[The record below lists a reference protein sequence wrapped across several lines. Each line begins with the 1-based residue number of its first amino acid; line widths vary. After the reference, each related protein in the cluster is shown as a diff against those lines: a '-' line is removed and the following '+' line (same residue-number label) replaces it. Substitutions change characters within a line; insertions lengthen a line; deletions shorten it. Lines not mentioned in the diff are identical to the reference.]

1 MPDVRASAPRR
12 GTNLPRMG
20 DFNLSVILDAIR
32 RSRDGLS
39 RVELAAAVGLAPQT
53 VSNICRRLLDQ
64 ELIIEAGK
72 EGSGPGKPRTILRL
86 NPPGMYAV
94 GVHIDPAATTYA
106 LLDLVGNLIRRDQHA
121 TDTSGRPELS
131 IAEMGRRIGDLVR
144 DSGLEKSRV
153 AGVGVAT
160 RGPIDSRQGTVVDP
174 PHLPGWHR
182 VPLRDALAEASGLPV
197 LLDKDVTAAA
207 VAEMW
212 AGGASGTGSFVFF
225 YIGTGTGI
233 GCGLVLND
241 EVMRGSSG
249 NAGEIGHMV
258 ADPDGRPCDCGRRG
272 CIRVTCMPEA
282 LVAEARELGVLPAVG
297 SDADSLQNQ
306 MADLSR
312 AASAGDKAARG
323 ILDRSAMRV
332 ACAVSVVTNLLDVER
347 VVFGGP
353 FWSCLAEHY
362 LSRLPALVQQSSVT
376 SSVHS
381 IEVVGTG
388 VGEDIG
394 AIGAACL
401 VLESRL
407 GPHAAKLL
415 LAD

>member
-1 MPDVRASAPRR
+1 
-12 GTNLPRMG
+12 MG

-32 RSRDGLS
+32 RSKDGLS

-64 ELIIEAGK
+64 DLIIEAGK
-72 EGSGPGKPRTILRL
+72 EGSGPGKPRTMLRL

-94 GVHIDPAATTYA
+94 GVHLDPAATSYA
-106 LLDLVGNLIRRDQHA
+106 LLDLVGSLIRRDQHA

-144 DSGLEKSRV
+144 DAGIEESRV

-160 RGPIDSRQGTVVDP
+160 PGPIDSRQGTVVDP
-174 PHLPGWHR
+174 PHLPGWHG

-225 YIGTGTGI
+225 YIGTGL

-241 EVMRGSSG
+241 EVMRGTTG
-249 NAGEIGHMV
+249 NAGEIGHIV
-258 ADPDGRPCDCGRRG
+258 ADPDGQPCDCGRRG
-272 CIRVTCMPEA
+272 CIRVSCMPEA

-297 SDADSLQNQ
+297 GDADPLHNRL
-306 MADLSR
+306 ADLSR
-312 AASAGDKAARG
+312 AASAGDEAARG
-323 ILDRSAMRV
+323 ILDRSAIRV
-332 ACAVSVVTNLLDVER
+332 ACAVSVVTNLLDVQR

-353 FWSCLAEHY
+353 FWPALAEHY
-362 LSRLPALVQQSSVT
+362 LSRLPALVQQGSVT
-376 SSVHS
+376 SGVHS

-388 VGEDIG
+388 VGEGIG